1 MTVRKNLSLGS
12 GETANADKTAGWNIS
27 EARKDKLH
35 DRARF
40 NRRHPSEAH
49 QRLWGLLKDKG
60 VGNFAFNR
68 EVVMGSSVVD
78 FACKSRWLVVEISG
92 ESAADAKIEE
102 LSDRKLMDVGVRVL
116 RFTREQVMGDLEPI
130 KEAIFEELMK
140 PFERPRI
147 STGLRDEPEYDPKHD
162 DIRGGE
168 FNRQGRVR

>member
-1 MTVRKNLSLGS
+1 MTERKKLSLGTVDTS
-12 GETANADKTAGWNIS
+12 KADKTAGWKVS

-35 DRARF
+35 ERARF
-40 NRRHPSEAH
+40 NRRHPSDAH
-49 QRLWGLLKDKG
+49 KRMWSLLKDKG

-78 FACKSRWLVVEISG
+78 FACKSRWLVVEING
-92 ESAADAKIEE
+92 DTEADRKIEE
-102 LSDRKLMDVGVRVL
+102 LSDRKLTDVGVRVM
-116 RFTREQVMGDLEPI
+116 RFTKEEVMGELEPI
-130 KEAIFEELMK
+130 QQAIFDELDK

-147 STGLRDEPEYDPKHD
+147 SGGAREDSEFD

>member
-1 MTVRKNLSLGS
+1 MTARKTLSLGS
-12 GETANADKTAGWNIS
+12 GDAAKVDKTASWNVS

-49 QRLWGLLKDKG
+49 KRLWSLLKDKG

-92 ESAADAKIEE
+92 ESEADRKIEE
-102 LSDRKLMDVGVRVL
+102 LSDRKLKDVGVRVM
-116 RFTREQVMGDLEPI
+116 RFSRDEVIGDLEPI

-147 STGLRDEPEYDPKHD
+147 ALQATSESDDDSEKHFH
-162 DIRGGE
+162 RS
-168 FNRQGRVR
+168 RQ